1 MKIRPEHIAAL
12 TDGEVHPSVE
22 PAVAEMVARSPEL
35 ARMLAAEQRVAALV
49 RQAYPNS
56 VEDPPSPELARILG
70 IDGRPIRTDPQPAA
84 RPLALHP
91 AFLAVAASLLL
102 AVGMAGGWIAQ
113 SVTVRT
119 DLEDRLARVEASEEE
134 RTMRLAALERQRGQ
148 ALDTALNNMAVSWA
162 EPSLGLSGSVTPV
175 ETFVDPD
182 GLFCRRFHEEITQ
195 GGVTRLGVGI
205 ACRVGDGTWR
215 MYWGDVTEPGES
227 DGMPL

>member
-22 PAVAEMVARSPEL
+22 PAVADMVARSPEL
-35 ARMLAAEQRVAALV
+35 ARMLAAEQRVAELV
-49 RQAYPNS
+49 RQAFPQS
-56 VEDPPSPELARILG
+56 VDEPPTAGLAQALG
-70 IDGRPIRTDPQPAA
+70 LDGRAVGREPRPEA
-84 RPLALHP
+84 RPVTSHP
-91 AFLAVAASLLL
+91 VLLAVAASLVL
-102 AVGMAGGWIAQ
+102 AVGVAGGWIAQ
-113 SVTVRT
+113 SLTVRT
-119 DLEDRLARVEASEEE
+119 DLEDRLARIEASEQE
-134 RTMRLAALERQRGQ
+134 RTMRLATLERQRNQ
-148 ALDTALNNMAVSWA
+148 ALDSALNNMAVSWA

-215 MYWGDVTEPGES
+215 MYWGDITEPGETG
-227 DGMPL
+227 GMPL